1 MKGIYILIAGALSL
15 MFSCQPTTP
24 HNIYNENLF
33 RGKELM
39 RRGEFEEA
47 RIFFIK
53 ASEIERLPE
62 SLAYSA
68 VASYKI
74 GDLKSAEYYIREA
87 DRFANKGS
95 VELRIDG
102 YKALIFL
109 MGDNKAEGF
118 LALQEY
124 LEFYKNLKPLMN
136 FREVEAMIKKR
147 RVDIPSLE
155 ILLDEQIDK
164 YEDQVEQFQ
173 RTGTGFREGG

>member
-1 MKGIYILIAGALSL
+1 MKGLYILIAGVLSL
-15 MFSCQPTTP
+15 IFSCEPTTP
-24 HNIYNENLF
+24 HNFYNENLF

-39 RRGEFEEA
+39 RRGDFEEA
-47 RIFFIK
+47 RTFFVK
-53 ASEIERLPE
+53 TSEIEQYPE
-62 SLAYSA
+62 SLVYAA
-68 VASYKI
+68 ITSYKI
-74 GDLKSAEYYIREA
+74 GDLKSAEYFIREA

-95 VELRIDG
+95 VELRFEG

-124 LEFYKNLKPLMN
+124 FEFYKNLKPLMN
-136 FREVEAMIKKR
+136 IWEVEAMIKKR

-155 ILLDEQIDK
+155 LLMDEQINK
-164 YEDQVEQFQ
+164 HEDEVEQFQ